1 MAREIAITLY
11 LIVFKMIFALAKGF
25 PIKKKV
31 VFVVSFS
38 ENNQRI
44 WKEMMRQD
52 VPCRVIFLA
61 TDKMYPIFS
70 REQEAETLLF
80 EVKHPVQ
87 FLKGIYH
94 LATSKVV
101 LVDNYYGF
109 MAVSDFKKEVT
120 CIQLWH
126 ANGAIKKFG
135 LQDPS
140 NEMRSAKAISRFKKV
155 YAKFNKIIVGS
166 EAMADVFREAF
177 GAKEEQFART
187 GIPRT
192 DPFFDKPKQR
202 RIVDKL
208 YGKFPYLRGKK
219 VVLYAPTYR
228 EQDLVAF
235 RLQLDLEKIVPSLPE
250 GMILLVKL
258 HPAVRDRMVIPEAM
272 KDKVFDVSTY
282 AGMNELLFVSDILI
296 TDYSSIPFEYS
307 LLGKPMI
314 FYLYD
319 HESYLME
326 RGVWEDYKTSL
337 PGPVAYTTQEVTS
350 ILLENSFNEKSAS
363 VGEFCKKWNQYSHG
377 HSSTNVVNLIND
389 SLR

>member
-1 MAREIAITLY
+1 
-11 LIVFKMIFALAKGF
+11 MIFALAKGF

-80 EVKHPVQ
+80 EVKNPVQ